1 MMKKVSV
8 LMMTYDSEKTIAG
21 TLDAIISQDYPDIEI
36 VISDGGSKDDT
47 LKIIEGY
54 KDKAEINIVSEPDKG
69 LYDALNKSVRRAK
82 GDYLIVNND
91 RFTDKSA
98 ITKLVNATESG
109 NYVGAHSD
117 LVYADGDEVKR
128 YWKMGDGKIRNG
140 WLPGHPTL
148 LLKKEIYDKYGEYK
162 DDFKIAADYEFMV
175 RFLKDKENRLAYVN
189 EVLVSMYYGGT
200 STGGLSNYIE
210 SLKEGNRALKE
221 NGVRMRFFITALR
234 TFRVLCQFCR

>member
-1 MMKKVSV
+1 MTKVSII
-8 LMMTYDSEKTIAG
+8 TPCFNSSRTIRKTIESV
-21 TLDAIISQDYPDIEI
+21 LSQSVPPYEYIIK
-36 VISDGGSKDDT
+36 DGGSKDDT

-54 KDKAEINIVSEPDKG
+54 KDKADINVVSEPDKG
-69 LYDALNKSVRRAK
+69 LYDALNKSVRRAS

-128 YWKMGDGKIRNG
+128 YWKMGDGRIRNG

-221 NGVRMRFFITALR
+221 NGVKMRFFITALR
-234 TFRVLCQFCR
+234 TLRVLCQFRR